1 MAKKKKRRAPVNPE
15 LTKVKSVFQ
24 RNVDMAYKV
33 QRTHKSDFVERY
45 DLTNVYCK
53 RRIKAVMNF
62 LPKFK
67 ERYGK
72 QYPELEMEE
81 DLANI
86 TSLPVMTYDS
96 IERSTSLCLG
106 AALWM
111 LDRAWESETILEV
124 SDLLPESYSGVD
136 CVDVYDTR
144 FHHSVFKKML

>member
-1 MAKKKKRRAPVNPE
+1 MAKKKKQRAPVNPE

-45 DLTNVYCK
+45 DLTDVYCK
-53 RRIKAVMNF
+53 RRIKAVMNL

-86 TSLPVMTYDS
+86 ASLPVMTYDS
-96 IERSTSLCLG
+96 IEGVRRSVWVQHSGCLTVRG
-106 AALWM
+106 KVRPFWKCRTFSRRVTVALI
-111 LDRAWESETILEV
+111 A
-124 SDLLPESYSGVD
+124 
-136 CVDVYDTR
+136 
-144 FHHSVFKKML
+144 

>member
-1 MAKKKKRRAPVNPE
+1 MAKKKKQRAPVNPE

-45 DLTNVYCK
+45 DLTDVYCK
-53 RRIKAVMNF
+53 RRIKAVMNL
-62 LPKFK
+62 LPKFR

-86 TSLPVMTYDS
+86 ASLPVMTYDS
-96 IERSTSLCLG
+96 IERSASLCLG

-111 LDRAWESETILEV
+111 LDRAWERETIL
-124 SDLLPESYSGVD
+124 
-136 CVDVYDTR
+136 
-144 FHHSVFKKML
+144 

>member
-1 MAKKKKRRAPVNPE
+1 MAKKKKQCAPVNPE

-45 DLTNVYCK
+45 DLTDVYCK
-53 RRIKAVMNF
+53 RRIKAVMNL

-86 TSLPVMTYDS
+86 ASLPVMTYDS
-96 IERSTSLCLG
+96 IERSTSLCLVRHSG
-106 AALWM
+106 CLTVRGKVRPFWKCRTFSRRVTVALI
-111 LDRAWESETILEV
+111 A
-124 SDLLPESYSGVD
+124 
-136 CVDVYDTR
+136 
-144 FHHSVFKKML
+144 